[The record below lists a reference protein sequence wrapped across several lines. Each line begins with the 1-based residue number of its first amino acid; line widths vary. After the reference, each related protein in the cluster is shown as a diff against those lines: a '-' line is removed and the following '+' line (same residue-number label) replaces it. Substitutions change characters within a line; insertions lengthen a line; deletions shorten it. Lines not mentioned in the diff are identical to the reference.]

1 MKNEIP
7 KFILV
12 VSCLAITALLTGLV
26 LAAWDDNKATYAEAS
41 SYISQIQNKNKDL
54 ENDGWTCPSC
64 GRTNDKYDVNCASC
78 GKKNPW
84 RND

>member
-7 KFILV
+7 KFIV
-12 VSCLAITALLTGLV
+12 VVTCLAITALLAGLV
-26 LAAWDDNKATYAEAS
+26 FAAVDDNKATYAEAS
-41 SYISQIQNKNKDL
+41 SYISEIQNKNKDA
-54 ENDGWTCPSC
+54 EGWTCPSC
-64 GRTNDKYDVNCASC
+64 GYANDKYDATCSHC